1 VVAFLQLLP
10 KNLLVSSNPAIIV
23 QATNVEPFRD
33 CRPKTNNH
41 VEAYNLALKKIVNYE
56 KSPNIYESCEIFQ
69 FQEEKSHKS
78 YLEAKRG
85 KPAPPRL
92 EMSLVNYN

>member
-1 VVAFLQLLP
+1 MWNHF
-10 KNLLVSSNPAIIV
+10 
-23 QATNVEPFRD
+23 
-33 CRPKTNNH
+33 KTVGPNANNH

-69 FQEEKSHKS
+69 FQEKSHKS

-85 KPAPPRL
+85 KPATPRL